1 MNIVSI
7 IIAILVF
14 SFLVITHELGHFLFA
29 KRAGIGVTEF
39 SVGMGPRIFSTV
51 KGETRYSV
59 KAIPFGGSCMMVGE
73 DEADPAP
80 NAFNN
85 KTVGE
90 RILTVVGGPLFNILC
105 AFILSVFLIMGA
117 GVNTPKV
124 YSVNAGL
131 GAEAAGIQVGDII
144 RSINGHRITT
154 GGDIVLMQISDPLD
168 GSDVT
173 VEYERNGERNTVTYD
188 PHYEVYRIGISYNS
202 GAGSAEIGELAEGS
216 PAAAAGLK
224 AGDVITA
231 VDGTATA
238 TGEALMQYF
247 AQNPPDGSEIT
258 VTYERDGS
266 SYEAKITP
274 AFYEASVLGFDA
286 AYYREKA
293 GIGGTLI
300 GAFRQAVYYV
310 KLTFVSLKMLFTGSA
325 GLSDMSGP
333 VGIVSMISDTV
344 EESASSGILDV
355 VLNILN
361 LSILLSVNLGIMNL
375 LPLPA
380 LDGGRLI
387 FLIVEG
393 LRGKPVPPD
402 KEGMVHMAGFALLM
416 LLMVVVM
423 FNDIRRIV
431 GF

>member
-29 KRAGIGVTEF
+29 KKAGIGVTEF
-39 SVGMGPRIFSTV
+39 SVGMGPRLFSTV

-73 DEADPAP
+73 DEDDPAP
-80 NAFNN
+80 NAFNK
-85 KTVGE
+85 KTVRE
-90 RILTVVGGPLFNILC
+90 RILVVAGGPLFNIAC

-117 GVNTPKV
+117 GVNTPMV
-124 YSVNAGL
+124 YSVTGGL
-131 GAEAAGIQVGDII
+131 GAAAAGIQNGDII
-144 RSINGHRITT
+144 KRINGHRITT

-173 VEYERNGERNTVTYD
+173 VEYERNGERKTVTYD
-188 PHYEVYRIGISYNS
+188 PHYEAYRIGISYNS
-202 GAGSAEIGELAEGS
+202 GAGSAEIGEPAAES
-216 PAAAAGLK
+216 PAEAAGLK
-224 AGDVITA
+224 KGDVITA
-231 VDGTATA
+231 VNGTAIA
-238 TGEALMQYF
+238 TGEELMKYF
-247 AQNPPDGSEIT
+247 AENPPDGTEIT
-258 VTYERDGS
+258 VTYERDGAS
-266 SYEAKITP
+266 FDAQITP
-274 AFYEASVLGFDA
+274 AFYESSVLGFDA
-286 AYYREKA
+286 AYYREKIC
-293 GIGGTLI
+293 IGGTFV
-300 GAFRQAVYYV
+300 GAVRQAVYYV
-310 KLTFVSLKMLFTGSA
+310 KLTFVSLKMLLTGSA
-325 GLSDMSGP
+325 GLRDMSGP

-344 EESASSGILDV
+344 EESASSGLQDV
-355 VLNILN
+355 ILNILN

-393 LRGKPVPPD
+393 FRGKPVPPD

-416 LLMVVVM
+416 LLMVVVL
-423 FNDIRRIV
+423 FNDIRRIA

>member
-188 PHYEVYRIGISYNS
+188 PHYEAYRIGISYNS

-286 AYYREKA
+286 AYYREK
-293 GIGGTLI
+293 
-300 GAFRQAVYYV
+300 
-310 KLTFVSLKMLFTGSA
+310 TGS
-325 GLSDMSGP
+325 
-333 VGIVSMISDTV
+333 
-344 EESASSGILDV
+344 
-355 VLNILN
+355 
-361 LSILLSVNLGIMNL
+361 
-375 LPLPA
+375 
-380 LDGGRLI
+380 
-387 FLIVEG
+387 
-393 LRGKPVPPD
+393 
-402 KEGMVHMAGFALLM
+402 
-416 LLMVVVM
+416 
-423 FNDIRRIV
+423 
-431 GF
+431 